1 MKSVRFLLPLLLLLC
16 TFSLCGCTS
25 KEEKKIEDAVKQEL
39 DQLKNLDS
47 VTTQKYISYQELFPG
62 EPEDIAISSDI
73 EEVFS
78 LFFQDF
84 DYKILD
90 INVDKDK
97 QSAQANLRLVTLD
110 AHALAE
116 DFSKAQLKHEI
127 SQSASSEEATEQT
140 ISLEERYTLL
150 NELLKSNDYQTVERN
165 CTISLDASD
174 KDGET
179 SWEIRRTNTLENDL
193 VGGLMNDLT
202 DPDILSPEDTILV
215 YLNTLKNMSAEELG
229 NYLNADSI
237 ISTEDPAKISL
248 AEALVKQVHST
259 FDYSI
264 GETTVS
270 GYTAT
275 VTANITTFDSDAI
288 LENYQKE
295 LDTYLASVDAVIDG
309 AQKRYEKSYSLLLE
323 YIEENTA
330 TKTVETTF
338 TLINDGASWKLE
350 DAGTVFG
357 QALFGTLSSSPV
369 EDKQETKDDIV
380 KIYASANLCKGVFI
394 CADSEPKVH
403 ACQSVTTFF
412 HKKNPTHFCRQDFSV
427 SLFQVIS

>member
-39 DQLKNLDS
+39 DQLKDLDS
-47 VTTQKYISYQELFPG
+47 ITTQKYISYQKLFPG
-62 EPEDIAISSDI
+62 EPEDITISSDI

-90 INVDKDK
+90 VNVDKDK

-165 CTISLDASD
+165 CTISLDASN

-202 DPDILSPEDTILV
+202 DPD
-215 YLNTLKNMSAEELG
+215 M
-229 NYLNADSI
+229 
-237 ISTEDPAKISL
+237 
-248 AEALVKQVHST
+248 
-259 FDYSI
+259 
-264 GETTVS
+264 
-270 GYTAT
+270 
-275 VTANITTFDSDAI
+275 
-288 LENYQKE
+288 
-295 LDTYLASVDAVIDG
+295 
-309 AQKRYEKSYSLLLE
+309 
-323 YIEENTA
+323 
-330 TKTVETTF
+330 
-338 TLINDGASWKLE
+338 
-350 DAGTVFG
+350 
-357 QALFGTLSSSPV
+357 
-369 EDKQETKDDIV
+369 
-380 KIYASANLCKGVFI
+380 
-394 CADSEPKVH
+394 
-403 ACQSVTTFF
+403 
-412 HKKNPTHFCRQDFSV
+412 
-427 SLFQVIS
+427 

>member
-39 DQLKNLDS
+39 DQLKIWIPLPHRNTS
-47 VTTQKYISYQELFPG
+47 PTRSFSPVNPKI
-62 EPEDIAISSDI
+62 
-73 EEVFS
+73 S
-78 LFFQDF
+78 LFLL
-84 DYKILD
+84 ILKKSFLSFSRILTIKFWD
-90 INVDKDK
+90 VNVDKDK

-140 ISLEERYTLL
+140 ISLEERYMLL
-150 NELLKSNDYQTVERN
+150 DELLKSNDYQTVERN

-215 YLNTLKNMSAEELG
+215 YLNTLKNMSTEELG

-275 VTANITTFDSDAI
+275 VTANITTFDSDDI

-309 AQKRYEKSYSLLLE
+309 SQKRYEKSYSLLLE

-369 EDKQETKDDIV
+369 EDEQET
-380 KIYASANLCKGVFI
+380 NG
-394 CADSEPKVH
+394 
-403 ACQSVTTFF
+403 
-412 HKKNPTHFCRQDFSV
+412 
-427 SLFQVIS
+427 

>member
-1 MKSVRFLLPLLLLLC
+1 MNPKISLFLLILKKSFLS
-16 TFSLCGCTS
+16 FS
-25 KEEKKIEDAVKQEL
+25 
-39 DQLKNLDS
+39 
-47 VTTQKYISYQELFPG
+47 
-62 EPEDIAISSDI
+62 
-73 EEVFS
+73 
-78 LFFQDF
+78 QDF

-90 INVDKDK
+90 VNVDKDR

-140 ISLEERYTLL
+140 ISLEERYMLL
-150 NELLKSNDYQTVERN
+150 DELLKSNDYQTVERN

-193 VGGLMNDLT
+193 VGGLMNNLT

-215 YLNTLKNMSAEELG
+215 YLNTLKNMSTEELG

-369 EDKQETKDDIV
+369 EDKQET
-380 KIYASANLCKGVFI
+380 NG
-394 CADSEPKVH
+394 
-403 ACQSVTTFF
+403 
-412 HKKNPTHFCRQDFSV
+412 
-427 SLFQVIS
+427 

>member
-16 TFSLCGCTS
+16 TFSLCGCTG

-47 VTTQKYISYQELFPG
+47 ITTQKYISYQELFPG
-62 EPEDIAISSDI
+62 DTEDIAISSDI

-90 INVDKDK
+90 VNVDKDK

-295 LDTYLASVDAVIDG
+295 LDSYLASVDAVIDG

-369 EDKQETKDDIV
+369 EDKQET
-380 KIYASANLCKGVFI
+380 NG
-394 CADSEPKVH
+394 
-403 ACQSVTTFF
+403 
-412 HKKNPTHFCRQDFSV
+412 
-427 SLFQVIS
+427 

>member
-16 TFSLCGCTS
+16 TFSLCGCTG

-47 VTTQKYISYQELFPG
+47 ITTQKYISYQELFPG

-90 INVDKDK
+90 VNVDKDR

-140 ISLEERYTLL
+140 ISLEERYMLL
-150 NELLKSNDYQTVERN
+150 DELLKSNDYQTVERN

-193 VGGLMNDLT
+193 VGGLMNNLT

-215 YLNTLKNMSAEELG
+215 YLNTLKNMSTEELG

-248 AEALVKQVHST
+248 AEALVKQTGCDAVMVGRAVRGNPWLFRELNHYFRT
-259 FDYSI
+259 
-264 GETTVS
+264 GELLERPSVEEIREMILRHARKQIELK
-270 GYTAT
+270 GEFVGIREMRKHVAWYTAGMRHSAGLRRESNT
-275 VTANITTFDSDAI
+275 I
-288 LENYQKE
+288 E
-295 LDTYLASVDAVIDG
+295 
-309 AQKRYEKSYSLLLE
+309 RYEALEALLSRL
-323 YIEENTA
+323 
-330 TKTVETTF
+330 
-338 TLINDGASWKLE
+338 
-350 DAGTVFG
+350 
-357 QALFGTLSSSPV
+357 
-369 EDKQETKDDIV
+369 
-380 KIYASANLCKGVFI
+380 
-394 CADSEPKVH
+394 
-403 ACQSVTTFF
+403 
-412 HKKNPTHFCRQDFSV
+412 
-427 SLFQVIS
+427 

>member
-39 DQLKNLDS
+39 DQLKDLDS
-47 VTTQKYISYQELFPG
+47 ITTQKYISYQELFPG
-62 EPEDIAISSDI
+62 EPEDITISSDI

-90 INVDKDK
+90 VNVDKDK

-193 VGGLMNDLT
+193 VGGLMTYLS
-202 DPDILSPEDTILV
+202 DPDILSPEDTLTV
-215 YLNTLKNMSAEELG
+215 YLDSLTEMNTEEMSSFLG
-229 NYLNADSI
+229 VESILNTSDTTRNAIAS
-237 ISTEDPAKISL
+237 
-248 AEALVKQVHST
+248 ALVTQVHNT
-259 FDYSI
+259 FNYEFKDSKINGYQAVV
-264 GETTVS
+264 TTK
-270 GYTAT
+270 
-275 VTANITTFDSDAI
+275 ITTFDSEAI
-288 LENYQKE
+288 LTSYQKKLNE
-295 LDTYLASVDAVIDG
+295 YLASPDAVIDG
-309 AQKRYEKSYSLLLE
+309 LEKRLDKSYDMLLDC
-323 YIEENTA
+323 ITANTA
-330 TKTVETTF
+330 TKTADASLC
-338 TLINDGASWKLE
+338 LINDGVSWKLDDSNGE
-350 DAGTVFG
+350 LGNAI
-357 QALFGTLSSSPV
+357 FGTLTTSPV
-369 EDKQETKDDIV
+369 DDT
-380 KIYASANLCKGVFI
+380 
-394 CADSEPKVH
+394 
-403 ACQSVTTFF
+403 VTE
-412 HKKNPTHFCRQDFSV
+412 
-427 SLFQVIS
+427 

>member
-39 DQLKNLDS
+39 DQLKDLDS
-47 VTTQKYISYQELFPG
+47 ITTQKYISYQELFPG
-62 EPEDIAISSDI
+62 EPEDITISSDI

-90 INVDKDK
+90 VNVDKDK

-193 VGGLMNDLT
+193 VGGLIADLA
-202 DPDILSPEDTILV
+202 DPDILSPEDTLTV
-215 YLNTLKNMSAEELG
+215 YLDTLQKLDLKEMTSYLGVVNIMNTSDTAKNSIASA
-229 NYLNADSI
+229 
-237 ISTEDPAKISL
+237 L
-248 AEALVKQVHST
+248 AEQIHKNFNYVIKS
-259 FDYSI
+259 SS
-264 GETTVS
+264 EN
-270 GYTAT
+270 GYNAT
-275 VTANITTFDSDAI
+275 VTTEITTFDSDSI
-288 LENYQKE
+288 LADYQEK
-295 LDTYLASVDAVIDG
+295 LDKYLASADAVIDG
-309 AQKRYEKSYSLLLE
+309 SQKRYEKSFEILLNS
-323 YIEENTA
+323 INDNTV
-330 TKTVETTF
+330 TTVNDVDF
-338 TLINDGASWKLE
+338 VLINDGVSWKLQDE
-350 DAGTVFG
+350 GNTLGNAI
-357 QALFGTLSSSPV
+357 FGTLTDSPLETSDSEDENISADTDKQTDDNTSTESSS
-369 EDKQETKDDIV
+369 
-380 KIYASANLCKGVFI
+380 N
-394 CADSEPKVH
+394 
-403 ACQSVTTFF
+403 
-412 HKKNPTHFCRQDFSV
+412 
-427 SLFQVIS
+427 

>member
-1 MKSVRFLLPLLLLLC
+1 MCIR
-16 TFSLCGCTS
+16 
-25 KEEKKIEDAVKQEL
+25 
-39 DQLKNLDS
+39 DS
-47 VTTQKYISYQELFPG
+47 
-62 EPEDIAISSDI
+62 
-73 EEVFS
+73 
-78 LFFQDF
+78 
-84 DYKILD
+84 
-90 INVDKDK
+90 
-97 QSAQANLRLVTLD
+97 
-110 AHALAE
+110 
-116 DFSKAQLKHEI
+116 
-127 SQSASSEEATEQT
+127 
-140 ISLEERYTLL
+140 
-150 NELLKSNDYQTVERN
+150 
-165 CTISLDASD
+165 SLDASD

-295 LDTYLASVDAVIDG
+295 LDSYLASVDAVIDG

-338 TLINDGASWKLE
+338 TLINDCLLYTSINIYCKYKPLL
-350 DAGTVFG
+350 TSKCINRIQVSR
-357 QALFGTLSSSPV
+357 LNRR
-369 EDKQETKDDIV
+369 KQTKDDTDQHRE
-380 KIYASANLCKGVFI
+380 YYRAYNRRNTDG
-394 CADSEPKVH
+394 
-403 ACQSVTTFF
+403 
-412 HKKNPTHFCRQDFSV
+412 CR
-427 SLFQVIS
+427 

>member
-1 MKSVRFLLPLLLLLC
+1 MKIAKGLMPFLLFIFMSVTLL
-16 TFSLCGCTS
+16 TGCSHVDKTDV
-25 KEEKKIEDAVKQEL
+25 EAIITNEL
-39 DQLKNLDS
+39 DLLKNLDS
-47 VTTQKYISYQELFPG
+47 ATTQKYVSYKELFPDTTQ
-62 EPEDIAISSDI
+62 EI
-73 EEVFS
+73 ELSKEVKEVFS

-90 INVDKDK
+90 VNVDKDK

-150 NELLKSNDYQTVERN
+150 DELLKSNDYQTVERN
-165 CTISLDASD
+165 CTISLDASN

-369 EDKQETKDDIV
+369 EDKQET
-380 KIYASANLCKGVFI
+380 NG
-394 CADSEPKVH
+394 
-403 ACQSVTTFF
+403 
-412 HKKNPTHFCRQDFSV
+412 
-427 SLFQVIS
+427 

>member
-16 TFSLCGCTS
+16 TFSLCGCAS
-25 KEEKKIEDAVKQEL
+25 KEEIKIEDAVKQEL
-39 DQLKNLDS
+39 DQLKDLDS
-47 VTTQKYISYQELFPG
+47 ITTQKYISYQELFPG
-62 EPEDIAISSDI
+62 DTEDIAISSDI

-90 INVDKDK
+90 VNVDKDK

-140 ISLEERYTLL
+140 ISLEERYMLL
-150 NELLKSNDYQTVERN
+150 DELLKSNDYQTVERN
-165 CTISLDASD
+165 CTISLNASD

-215 YLNTLKNMSAEELG
+215 YLNTLKNMTAEELG

-309 AQKRYEKSYSLLLE
+309 SQKRYEKSYSLLLE

-369 EDKQETKDDIV
+369 EDKQET
-380 KIYASANLCKGVFI
+380 NG
-394 CADSEPKVH
+394 
-403 ACQSVTTFF
+403 
-412 HKKNPTHFCRQDFSV
+412 
-427 SLFQVIS
+427 

>member
-39 DQLKNLDS
+39 DQLKD
-47 VTTQKYISYQELFPG
+47 QELFPG

-90 INVDKDK
+90 VNVDKDK

-150 NELLKSNDYQTVERN
+150 DELLKSNDYQTVERN

-215 YLNTLKNMSAEELG
+215 YLNTLKNMTAEELG

-275 VTANITTFDSDAI
+275 VTANITTFDSDDI

-309 AQKRYEKSYSLLLE
+309 SQKRYEKSYSLLLE

-369 EDKQETKDDIV
+369 EDKQET
-380 KIYASANLCKGVFI
+380 NG
-394 CADSEPKVH
+394 
-403 ACQSVTTFF
+403 
-412 HKKNPTHFCRQDFSV
+412 
-427 SLFQVIS
+427 

>member
-62 EPEDIAISSDI
+62 EPEDITISSDI

-90 INVDKDK
+90 VNVDKDK

-193 VGGLMNDLT
+193 VGGLIADLA
-202 DPDILSPEDTILV
+202 DPDILSPEDTLTV
-215 YLNTLKNMSAEELG
+215 YLDTLQKLDLKEMTSYLGVVNIMNTSDTAKNSIASA
-229 NYLNADSI
+229 
-237 ISTEDPAKISL
+237 L
-248 AEALVKQVHST
+248 AEQIHKNFNYVIKS
-259 FDYSI
+259 SS
-264 GETTVS
+264 EN
-270 GYTAT
+270 GYNAT
-275 VTANITTFDSDAI
+275 VTTEITTFDSDSI
-288 LENYQKE
+288 LADYQEK
-295 LDTYLASVDAVIDG
+295 LDKYLASADAVIDG
-309 AQKRYEKSYSLLLE
+309 SQKRYEKSFEILLNS
-323 YIEENTA
+323 INDNTV
-330 TKTVETTF
+330 TTVNDVDF
-338 TLINDGASWKLE
+338 VLINDGVSWKLQDE
-350 DAGTVFG
+350 GNTLGNAI
-357 QALFGTLSSSPV
+357 FGTLTDSPLETSDSEDENISADTDKQTDDNTSTESSS
-369 EDKQETKDDIV
+369 
-380 KIYASANLCKGVFI
+380 N
-394 CADSEPKVH
+394 
-403 ACQSVTTFF
+403 
-412 HKKNPTHFCRQDFSV
+412 
-427 SLFQVIS
+427 

>member
-16 TFSLCGCTS
+16 TFSLCGCTG

-47 VTTQKYISYQELFPG
+47 ITTQKYISYQELFPG
-62 EPEDIAISSDI
+62 EPEDITISSDI

-90 INVDKDK
+90 VNVDKDK

-165 CTISLDASD
+165 CTISLDASN

-179 SWEIRRTNTLENDL
+179 SWEIRRTNTL
-193 VGGLMNDLT
+193 
-202 DPDILSPEDTILV
+202 
-215 YLNTLKNMSAEELG
+215 KNMTAEELG

-309 AQKRYEKSYSLLLE
+309 SQKRYEKSYSLLLE

-369 EDKQETKDDIV
+369 EDKQET
-380 KIYASANLCKGVFI
+380 NG
-394 CADSEPKVH
+394 
-403 ACQSVTTFF
+403 
-412 HKKNPTHFCRQDFSV
+412 
-427 SLFQVIS
+427 

>member
-90 INVDKDK
+90 VNVDKDK

-127 SQSASSEEATEQT
+127 SQSASSEETTEQT

-150 NELLKSNDYQTVERN
+150 DELLKSNDYQTVERN

-193 VGGLMNDLT
+193 VGGLMTYLS
-202 DPDILSPEDTILV
+202 DPDILSPEDTLTV
-215 YLNTLKNMSAEELG
+215 YLDSLTEMNTEEMSSFLG
-229 NYLNADSI
+229 VESILNTSDTTRNAIAS
-237 ISTEDPAKISL
+237 
-248 AEALVKQVHST
+248 ALVTQVHNT
-259 FDYSI
+259 FNYEFKDSKINGYQAMV
-264 GETTVS
+264 TTK
-270 GYTAT
+270 
-275 VTANITTFDSDAI
+275 ITTFDSEAI
-288 LENYQKE
+288 LTSYQKKLNE
-295 LDTYLASVDAVIDG
+295 YLASPDAVIDG
-309 AQKRYEKSYSLLLE
+309 LEKRLDKSYDMLLDC
-323 YIEENTA
+323 ITANTA
-330 TKTVETTF
+330 TKTADASLC
-338 TLINDGASWKLE
+338 LINDGVSWKLDDSNGE
-350 DAGTVFG
+350 LGNAI
-357 QALFGTLSSSPV
+357 FGTLTTSPV
-369 EDKQETKDDIV
+369 DDT
-380 KIYASANLCKGVFI
+380 
-394 CADSEPKVH
+394 
-403 ACQSVTTFF
+403 VTE
-412 HKKNPTHFCRQDFSV
+412 
-427 SLFQVIS
+427 

>member
-1 MKSVRFLLPLLLLLC
+1 MKTAKRLIPLLVVILAIMA
-16 TFSLCGCTS
+16 FGCFHS
-25 KEEKKIEDAVKQEL
+25 EKRAVKKAIKNDL
-39 DQLKNLDS
+39 DLLKNLDS
-47 VTTQKYISYQELFPG
+47 DTASKYFSYKELFP
-62 EPEDIAISSDI
+62 DIKDDQKQSNEIKD
-73 EEVFS
+73 VFP

-90 INVDKDK
+90 VDVDKDK
-97 QSAQANLRLVTLD
+97 QTASASLRLVTLD
-110 AHALAE
+110 ANALAK
-116 DFSKAQLKHEI
+116 DFTAAKLQREI
-127 SQSASSEEATEQT
+127 QSAANMENDQDSKSS
-140 ISLEERYTLL
+140 SLSLTDLYLIMK
-150 NELLKSNDYQTVERN
+150 ELLASDDYDSIERN
-165 CTISLDASD
+165 CTIELAMNDHNA
-174 KDGET
+174 
-179 SWEIRRTNTLENDL
+179 WEIKRTYALENDL

-215 YLNTLKNMSAEELG
+215 YLNTLKNMTAEELG

-248 AEALVKQVHST
+248 AEALVKQVYST

-369 EDKQETKDDIV
+369 EDEQET
-380 KIYASANLCKGVFI
+380 N
-394 CADSEPKVH
+394 E
-403 ACQSVTTFF
+403 
-412 HKKNPTHFCRQDFSV
+412 
-427 SLFQVIS
+427 

>member
-90 INVDKDK
+90 VNVDKDK

-150 NELLKSNDYQTVERN
+150 NELLKSNDYQTV
-165 CTISLDASD
+165 D
-174 KDGET
+174 
-179 SWEIRRTNTLENDL
+179 
-193 VGGLMNDLT
+193 
-202 DPDILSPEDTILV
+202 DIFCNLPSIFNSFNFLIKTAIAV
-215 YLNTLKNMSAEELG
+215 MTATAVMITLK
-229 NYLNADSI
+229 YLFIPSPIQN
-237 ISTEDPAKISL
+237 
-248 AEALVKQVHST
+248 
-259 FDYSI
+259 
-264 GETTVS
+264 
-270 GYTAT
+270 
-275 VTANITTFDSDAI
+275 
-288 LENYQKE
+288 
-295 LDTYLASVDAVIDG
+295 
-309 AQKRYEKSYSLLLE
+309 
-323 YIEENTA
+323 
-330 TKTVETTF
+330 
-338 TLINDGASWKLE
+338 
-350 DAGTVFG
+350 
-357 QALFGTLSSSPV
+357 SS
-369 EDKQETKDDIV
+369 
-380 KIYASANLCKGVFI
+380 
-394 CADSEPKVH
+394 
-403 ACQSVTTFF
+403 
-412 HKKNPTHFCRQDFSV
+412 
-427 SLFQVIS
+427 